1 MIEKKKK
8 RWLDIAPRIIII
20 VIEGVNYR
28 LKVYIY

>member
-20 VIEGVNYR
+20 VT
-28 LKVYIY
+28 

>member
-20 VIEGVNYR
+20 VI
-28 LKVYIY
+28 

>member
-20 VIEGVNYR
+20 V
-28 LKVYIY
+28 

>member
-20 VIEGVNYR
+20 VTEGVS
-28 LKVYIY
+28 